1 VRWPWGRGDKRFST
15 GQSGSV
21 TAEFAIALPAV
32 VLVLALCLAAIQ
44 LASQQIRLQDAAALT
59 ARSIARD
66 DESSASAASRL
77 VPQLTIMRWAQGELE
92 CVTATAPAAGGVIA
106 LLGLELRASSC
117 ALGGGH

>member
-1 VRWPWGRGDKRFST
+1 
-15 GQSGSV
+15 
-21 TAEFAIALPAV
+21 
-32 VLVLALCLAAIQ
+32 VLVLAFCLAAIQ
-44 LASQQIRLQDAAALT
+44 LASQQIRVQDAAALT

-77 VPQLTIMRWAQGELE
+77 VPGLVITRWTRGELE

-117 ALGGGH
+117 ALGGGR

>member
-1 VRWPWGRGDKRFST
+1 
-15 GQSGSV
+15 
-21 TAEFAIALPAV
+21 

-44 LASQQIRLQDAAALT
+44 LASQQIRVQDAAALT

-66 DESSASAASRL
+66 DESSASAAGRL
-77 VPQLTIMRWAQGELE
+77 VPGLAITRWAQGELE

-117 ALGGGH
+117 ALGGGR

>member
-1 VRWPWGRGDKRFST
+1 
-15 GQSGSV
+15 
-21 TAEFAIALPAV
+21 

-44 LASQQIRLQDAAALT
+44 LASQQIRVQDAAALT

-66 DESSASAASRL
+66 DESSASATGRL
-77 VPQLTIMRWAQGELE
+77 VPGLTITRWAQGELE

-117 ALGGGH
+117 ALGGGR

>member
-1 VRWPWGRGDKRFST
+1 MRRPLHRVDERFST

-44 LASQQIRLQDAAALT
+44 LAAQQIRVQDAAALT

-66 DESSASAASRL
+66 DESSAFAAGRL
-77 VPQLTIMRWAQGELE
+77 VPGLSITRWAQGELE
-92 CVTATAPAAGGVIA
+92 CVTATAPAAGGMIA
-106 LLGLELRASSC
+106 LLGLELRATSC
-117 ALGGGH
+117 ALGGGR